1 MTFRRRVGL
10 FATLAVLLGAA
21 LAGAAER
28 PAVET
33 ARAAGNAG
41 AASAAKAGRLV
52 AFNSC
57 ADLLTHAKSQATRLV
72 GPWGLGNGIAIENVG
87 MPVASAPARTSSP
100 QQGVDYSGTNVQEE
114 GVDEPDLVKTNGTTL
129 FAVANGRLNAVDVAT
144 GKPRLL
150 DTLKL
155 DPGSWSH
162 ELLLHGDR
170 LLVLSRG
177 GFWIE
182 PQPAAAARTMP
193 YAPSRSVLAEVDV
206 SNPKALRLVRTL
218 TLDGSYVA
226 ARLVGGTVRIVAT
239 SPLPGDL
246 PFEQPES
253 TTKEGLAESAQRNR
267 TVVRSSRL
275 ATWLPSY
282 RISRP
287 RVGAGKKRPLVQ
299 CRHVRRPAAFSGLG
313 MLTVLT
319 LDLAKGLAPVH
330 SVAVMTDARIVY
342 ASPDS
347 LYVAT
352 ERWADRPTADKP
364 MQLEDGVTTSIH
376 SFDISSPLRT
386 AYRGSGRVSGYLLS
400 QWSLSEHRG
409 VLRVVSTEAPAWW
422 TGEGPEPES
431 FLTTLRLRDGALVQ
445 AGRIG
450 GLGKN
455 ERVYAVRFVGE
466 VGYVVTFRQIDPLYT
481 LDLSVPE
488 QPRVLGELKIPGYSA
503 YLHPIGDDLL
513 LGIGQDATE
522 EGRPTGT
529 QVSIFDVSN
538 LRRPTRLHQLG
549 LGPGWSEAESD
560 HHAFLFWPRTGLV
573 VVPFD
578 QRAVGLRVS
587 RTRGID
593 QIGRVEHP
601 TTAARVP
608 YEPGIRRALV
618 VRDAVLTVSDG
629 GVRASSLQT
638 LAALG
643 WAEFPPPEPPKPDEG
658 R

>member
-1 MTFRRRVGL
+1 MSLRRLRFLAAVGL
-10 FATLAVLLGAA
+10 LLLAT
-21 LAGAAER
+21 LAGAATHSDAEG
-28 PAVET
+28 AQGSS
-33 ARAAGNAG
+33 AAT
-41 AASAAKAGRLV
+41 AKAGRLV
-52 AFNSC
+52 AFRSC
-57 ADLLTHAKSQATRLV
+57 ADLLAHAKSQATRLV
-72 GPWGLGNGIAIENVG
+72 GPWGLGGPIAMDTAVG
-87 MPVASAPARTSSP
+87 APEARASAPA
-100 QQGVDYSGTNVQEE
+100 QGVDYSGTNVQEE

-129 FAVANGRLNAVDVAT
+129 FAVAGGRLNAVDVAT
-144 GKPRLL
+144 GKPQLL
-150 DTLKL
+150 DTLTL
-155 DPGSWSH
+155 DAGSWSH

-182 PQPAAAARTMP
+182 PQPGLAARAMP
-193 YAPSRSVLAEVDV
+193 YSRAQSVLAEVDV

-226 ARLVGGTVRIVAT
+226 ARMVGGSVRIVAT
-239 SPLPGDL
+239 SPLPGEL
-246 PFEQPES
+246 PFQQPQS
-253 TTKEGLAESAQRNR
+253 TTKEGLAESSQRNR
-267 TVVRSSRL
+267 AVVRSSRL

-287 RVGAGKKRPLVQ
+287 RTAAGKKRPLVQ

-319 LDLAKGLAPVH
+319 VDLAKGLEPVH

-342 ASPDS
+342 ASPES

-352 ERWADRPTADKP
+352 ERWADRPDPDKP
-364 MQLEDGVTTSIH
+364 MQLEDGVTTAIH

-386 AYRGSGRVSGYLLS
+386 VYRGSGRVSGYLLS

-422 TGEGPEPES
+422 GGSGTEAES
-431 FLTTLRLRDGALVQ
+431 HLSTLRLRDGALVQ

-450 GLGKN
+450 GLGKG

-481 LDLSVPE
+481 LDLSVAE

-529 QVSIFDVSN
+529 QVSVFDVSD
-538 LRRPTRLHQLG
+538 LRRPTRLHRLA

-573 VVPFD
+573 VVPFE
-578 QRAVGLRVS
+578 QRAVGLRVN
-587 RTRGID
+587 RTGGIA

-601 TTAARVP
+601 AAGDL
-608 YEPGIRRALV
+608 YAPGIRRSLV
-618 VRDAVLTVSDG
+618 VRNAVLTVSDS
-629 GVRASSLQT
+629 GVKSSSLQT
-638 LAALG
+638 LVGLG
-643 WAEFPPPEPPKPDEG
+643 WAAFPPPAPPKPDRG
-658 R
+658 